1 MGAVYEAVDQRLSRT
16 VALKETLVETDDL
29 RRAFEREAQLLA
41 NLRHPVLPK
50 VIDHFREGEG
60 LFLVMEFI
68 QGADLGALLEQRG
81 GPFPPADVL
90 RWADQLLDALE
101 YLHAHQPPIL
111 HRDIKPANLK
121 LTAQGQIILLDF
133 GLAKGAAGQMS
144 TLTASRSILGYT
156 PNYAPLEQ
164 IQGAGT
170 DPRSDL
176 YSLAAMLYH
185 LSTGVKPPDALT
197 RADSVVNGYP
207 DPLRPAQEVNR
218 QVPPL
223 FSDALMTAMALN
235 RNQRP
240 QTAFEMRQGLHH
252 TDPSLS
258 VTAPRMDET
267 ETTKVRPPATNA
279 GADLPATHRH
289 QAPAQVVI
297 PVPSGEPLTP
307 LRRGRTGW
315 MWILAG
321 LLLVGL
327 VSLFIARYALHPNS
341 GVANRTQPT
350 PPPVNENAGQVSNT
364 NNQNITNGQPVL
376 SPAMELAREQ
386 LAQKRIPYRE
396 DAFLK
401 TLERGDVN
409 TVKLFLAAGMNP
421 NAKDEMGRTALM
433 LAALNGHNHISHL
446 LLDKGADVNA
456 RDDDGSTAIIN
467 AASNDHRGTLE
478 GLLESGA
485 NVNAANK
492 DGQTALLR
500 AAKEGHTEIV
510 RILLNKGAKVNVK
523 DKDGRSA
530 LMWAEI
536 NAHSDTARLLKEA
549 GATEP

>member
-16 VALKETLVETDDL
+16 VALKETLVETDEL

-133 GLAKGAAGQMS
+133 GLAKGATGQMS

-164 IQGAGT
+164 IQGTGT

-176 YSLAAMLYH
+176 YSLGATLYH
-185 LSTGVKPPDALT
+185 LSTGVRPPDALT
-197 RADSVVNGYP
+197 RVDSVVNGDP

-218 QVPPL
+218 QVFPV
-223 FSDALMTAMALN
+223 FSDSLVSAMALN

-240 QTAFEMRQGLHH
+240 QTAFEMRRGLHQ
-252 TDPSLS
+252 TGPSLS
-258 VTAPRMDET
+258 VTVPRTDET
-267 ETTKVRPPATNA
+267 ETTKVRPPIANA
-279 GADLPATHRH
+279 GAGLPAKHHR
-289 QAPAQVVI
+289 APAQVVI
-297 PVPSGEPLTP
+297 PVPSGESLTP
-307 LRRGRTGW
+307 LRRSRTGW
-315 MWILAG
+315 IWILAG
-321 LLLVGL
+321 LLLAGL
-327 VSLFIARYALHPNS
+327 VSLFIARYVLHPGS
-341 GVANRTQPT
+341 VVANRTRPT
-350 PPPVNENAGQVSNT
+350 PPAVNENAGQVSNA
-364 NNQNITNGQPVL
+364 NNQNSNNGQPVL

-386 LAQKRIPYRE
+386 LAQKKIPYRE

-433 LAALNGHNHISHL
+433 LAALNGHNHISQL

-456 RDDDGSTAIIN
+456 TDDSGSTAVIN

-485 NVNAANK
+485 DVNAANK

-510 RILLNKGAKVNVK
+510 RMLLNKSAKVNIK
-523 DKDGRSA
+523 DKEGRSP

-536 NAHSDTARLLKEA
+536 NAHPDTARLLKEA